1 MKVFQ
6 SRYAREGQAAK
17 IRTKKFDLP
26 RQRRTLENKG
36 KIRKFN
42 PKKSEMISNKKKVFR
57 TKINYKLY
65 ENAKNQ
71 ESTKRINPI
80 WMGGVQ
86 LSMFDSRPAACEAAE
101 ECGRANSPCDP
112 GESVPHREAHDDDR
126 TQL

>member
-1 MKVFQ
+1 
-6 SRYAREGQAAK
+6 
-17 IRTKKFDLP
+17 
-26 RQRRTLENKG
+26 
-36 KIRKFN
+36 
-42 PKKSEMISNKKKVFR
+42 MISNKKKIFR

-80 WMGGVQ
+80 WTGGIQ

-101 ECGRANSPCDP
+101 ERGRANSPCDP